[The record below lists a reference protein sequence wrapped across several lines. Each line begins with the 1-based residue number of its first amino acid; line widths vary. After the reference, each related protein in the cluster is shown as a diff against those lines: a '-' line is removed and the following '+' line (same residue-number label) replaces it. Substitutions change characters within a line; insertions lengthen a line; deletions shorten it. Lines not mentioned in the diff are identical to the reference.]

1 MCITDRKRERQLWIT
16 SHQDILEAPTRDFSG
31 CGPLASWGLWGQF
44 LGAFS
49 VQGKLSGRGFT
60 CIQSSS
66 GNLSPMPPTQFC
78 LWLVPLGLPFS
89 WRGNTFKTQTDI
101 PEPNSTEH
109 LLSEPCSSPPWGVY
123 GLCML
128 TLKRQQGDYTMSHG
142 PWAGAVL
149 RPTQGPVVPRITRG

>member
-1 MCITDRKRERQLWIT
+1 MT
-16 SHQDILEAPTRDFSG
+16 SVAVAHLLHGGSG
-31 CGPLASWGLWGQF
+31 GSSWGPSLCRASC
-44 LGAFS
+44 LGGA
-49 VQGKLSGRGFT
+49 
-60 CIQSSS
+60 
-66 GNLSPMPPTQFC
+66 SPAYSP
-78 LWLVPLGLPFS
+78 PLGTYPLCHPPS
-89 WRGNTFKTQTDI
+89 SAYGWSHLVCPSPGEETLLKTQTDI